1 MIDLDVFQQY
11 GGRLFSGLLVTI
23 ELTVISITLGA
34 VLAALLTW
42 ARLSGPKAVR
52 AGAFAYSYA
61 VRGTPLLAQVFLVYY
76 GSGQFRPE
84 LQALG
89 LWQLFREPQF
99 CVLLTFSLNTAAYQ
113 SEIFRGAVLA
123 VPRGQMEA
131 AKALALRP
139 FLATFLVVVPQ
150 AIRHGLRGFGNE
162 VVLVLKGSAVASV
175 VTVYDLLGATRF
187 AFQRT
192 YDFQLYIAAAIVYI
206 IIVELLRR
214 GWNHLEARFRLKAAR

>member
-11 GGRLFSGLLVTI
+11 GGRLFSGLLITI
-23 ELTVISITLGA
+23 ELTVISIALGA
-34 VLAALLTW
+34 ILAALLTW
-42 ARLSGPKAVR
+42 ARLSGPKVVR
-52 AGAFAYSYA
+52 AAAYAYSYA

-89 LWQLFREPQF
+89 LWPLFREPQF
-99 CVLLTFSLNTAAYQ
+99 CVLLTFSFNTAAYQ

-131 AKALALRP
+131 AKALALKP
-139 FLATFLVVVPQ
+139 WLAMLMIVAPQ
-150 AIRHGLRGFGNE
+150 AARHGLRGFGNE

-192 YDFQLYIAAAIVYI
+192 YDFQLYVAAAVVYI
-206 IIVELLRR
+206 VIVEILRR
-214 GWNHLEARFRLKAAR
+214 SWNHLETRFRLKGAR

>member
-11 GGRLFSGLLVTI
+11 GGRLFSGLLITV
-23 ELTVISITLGA
+23 ELTVISIALGA
-34 VLAALLTW
+34 ILAALLTW
-42 ARLSGPKAVR
+42 ARLSGPKVVR
-52 AGAFAYSYA
+52 AAAYAYSYA

-89 LWQLFREPQF
+89 LWPLFREPQF

-131 AKALALRP
+131 AKALALKP
-139 FLATFLVVVPQ
+139 WLAMLMIVAPQ
-150 AIRHGLRGFGNE
+150 AARHGLRGFGNE

-192 YDFQLYIAAAIVYI
+192 YDFQLYVAAAVVYI
-206 IIVELLRR
+206 VIVEILRR
-214 GWNHLEARFRLKAAR
+214 SWNHLEARFRLKGAR